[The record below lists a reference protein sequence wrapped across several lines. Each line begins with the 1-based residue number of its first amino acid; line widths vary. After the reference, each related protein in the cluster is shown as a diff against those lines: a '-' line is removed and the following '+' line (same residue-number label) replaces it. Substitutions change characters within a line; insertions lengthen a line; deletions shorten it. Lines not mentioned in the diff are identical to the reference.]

1 MKVVLFA
8 KERPGLNNAI
18 AFLKIITSELII
30 YKGKVGDS
38 FPEESI
44 YYKPDL
50 TISYISPWIL
60 PIDLLKATRK
70 WAINFHPGPP
80 EYPGIG
86 CTNFAIYEEA
96 YEFGVTAHVM
106 EEKVD
111 SGRIINV
118 KRFPIQKRDTV
129 YSLTQR
135 CYDYILVQFYEV
147 LNYIFKNNSLPK
159 CNENWG
165 RKPFTRRQFNNLCR
179 ITNDMTNEEIKRRI
193 RAVTYP
199 GMPGAYIEIFG
210 EIFEYKNRVKK

>member
-165 RKPFTRRQFNNLCR
+165 RKPFTRRQLNNLCR